1 MRWVI
6 IFLFFIQSLSSQN
19 FKNGI
24 SVVLFNASFLSE
36 NSISLEP
43 IRDAE
48 THLLLMGKHPD
59 VFERE
64 KIVYLPTI
72 ILYHPGTTHRSSPT
86 NRFSL
91 IAIRCFS
98 ISQFIFGGEKFG
110 ENF

>member
-72 ILYHPGTTHRSSPT
+72 ILYHNGKEIVRVESDI
-86 NRFSL
+86 SL
-91 IAIRCFS
+91 KLPDDALDVIQKEINLIIES
-98 ISQFIFGGEKFG
+98 KF
-110 ENF
+110 